1 MDMPIDKVVHIQKI
15 SQETASL
22 DTSVGD
28 DDDDSKLE
36 DFIEDVKNLP
46 PDKSAARQLLKD
58 YVTDSMLKTSDF
70 DFNLPENLIAQ
81 TPFFPKEKTKMLVCK
96 NGEFLDR
103 QLTNLGEEFEIFVAV
118 GEQDGPQDLQK
129 KLEDWQADHDR
140 AALTILQLKHLHR
153 SIRPNQDIQAVLEIA
168 RLYQRIRPDIVHLNS
183 TKAGIIGSFAKF
195 GLWFRRAAVVYTV
208 HGWVF
213 NEPLHDKVRWLYAWL
228 EKVTARCKDKII
240 VLSKPDKDSG
250 TRVLQVSENCFTVIP
265 LGIDTPT
272 PAWSSTKA
280 REVH

>member
-1 MDMPIDKVVHIQKI
+1 MNQRIKI
-15 SQETASL
+15 LYIITQGAW
-22 DTSVGD
+22 GG
-28 DDDDSKLE
+28 
-36 DFIEDVKNLP
+36 
-46 PDKSAARQLLKD
+46 AQR
-58 YVTDSMLKTSDF
+58 YVF
-70 DFNLPENLIAQ
+70 DLA
-81 TPFFPKEKTKMLVCK
+81 
-96 NGEFLDR
+96 
-103 QLTNLGEEFEIFVAV
+103 TNLGEEFEIFVAV

-265 LGIDTPT
+265 QNFACL
-272 PAWSSTKA
+272 S
-280 REVH
+280 